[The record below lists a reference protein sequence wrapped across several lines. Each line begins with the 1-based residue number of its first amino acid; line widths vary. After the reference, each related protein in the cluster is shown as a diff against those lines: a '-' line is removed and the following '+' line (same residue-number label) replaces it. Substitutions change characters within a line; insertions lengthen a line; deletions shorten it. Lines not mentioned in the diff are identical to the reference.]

1 MVIITMI
8 NNFKWQL
15 INDSI
20 VEDDKKV
27 LTDFINTDGVRF
39 TQGKQVRR
47 FEDEWSKWIGCS
59 HSVYVNSG
67 ASANYIMASIMKE
80 KKGLG
85 EVIVS
90 PLGWVSDVSPLV
102 NLGFTPVFVDVDL
115 KNMSITLENIK
126 KAVTDKT
133 VGITLVHVLGF
144 NAVNDE
150 LVKFCRD
157 EDLFFIEDC
166 CEAHGATYNGKR
178 VGNFGDVSNFSFYFG
193 HHMTT
198 IEGGMLCTND
208 DELYLLA
215 KMFRSHGMTRLD
227 YLQNDELG
235 TKQQIKYKELYPDL
249 NPLFT
254 FAVPGYNLRNQEFNA
269 VLGLSQ
275 LPRLQNNVEAR
286 IENLNVWLDNLD
298 SNKFF
303 TDFDRKGN
311 SNFALPLILLKKDLE
326 FMKKICILLDEE
338 NVEYRIGTA
347 GGGNQAR
354 QPYLENYEFVEYNL
368 DNVNHIHDFALYI
381 GNHPELEKEQII
393 NLCEELNGI

>member
-1 MVIITMI
+1 MQQ
-8 NNFKWQL
+8 NKFNWQL

-20 VEDDKKV
+20 TTDDKKA

-39 TQGKQVRR
+39 TQGGQVRK
-47 FEDEWSKWIGCS
+47 FEEEWSKWVGCK

-90 PLGWVSDVSPLV
+90 PLGWVSDVAPLV

-115 KNMSITLENIK
+115 ENMSITLDNIK

-150 LVKFCRD
+150 LVEFCK
-157 EDLFFIEDC
+157 EKDLFFIEDC
-166 CEAHGATYNGKR
+166 CEAHGATYNGER

-193 HHMTT
+193 HHITSV
-198 IEGGMLCTND
+198 EGGMVCTND
-208 DELYLLA
+208 DELYDYA
-215 KMFRSHGMTRLD
+215 KLFRSHGMVR
-227 YLQNDELG
+227 EAS
-235 TKQQIKYKELYPDL
+235 KETQEKFKESHPDC

-275 LPRLQNNVEAR
+275 LPRLQDNVESR
-286 IENLNVWLDNLD
+286 IENLHIWLDTLD
-298 SNKFF
+298 SDIFF
-303 TDFDRKGN
+303 TAFDREGN

-326 FMKKICILLDEE
+326 YFQKVCKLLDEE
-338 NVEYRIGTA
+338 NVEFRVGTA
-347 GGGNQAR
+347 GGGNQSR
-354 QPYLENYEFVEYNL
+354 QPYLEKYEIVTHDL
-368 DNVNHIHDFALYI
+368 SNVNHIHDYALYV
-381 GNHPELEKEQII
+381 GNHPELTKEQII
-393 NLCEELNGI
+393 NLCRKLNDL